1 MILRLRYRRGGL
13 PVDLEVSLAPDTT
26 AGELVEQLVA
36 LDPKPRRFDRAPDC
50 IAVGSGSDQVVVDAG
65 MMILGSPI
73 VSGAKVEVVSGSVPG
88 VGAGKPPKVAELTVI
103 GGPETGRAFPLHRG
117 TYFIGRDITSDIQI
131 RDDTVSKLHAKVIV
145 ADGVEIVDN
154 NSSNGVVMGGVSV
167 ARATVQSTDA
177 IEIGDS
183 TVVIAMSGDASQGTA
198 DVAGAH
204 DFIRSPRIS
213 PVFPDVELTA
223 PDIPGVPDAQKLSI
237 VMLVTPLL
245 MGAALFAVTKSPASL
260 LFVLMTPIMGIGQWL
275 ESRLGRRRNMRLTT
289 AQFHADLA
297 DFDVELRTKQDEERL
312 SRLRETPG
320 GADAGS
326 AIAARSDL
334 LWCRRREDEPFLH
347 LRLGLGAARSR
358 VCVAEPAGNRNEA
371 LQRTLR
377 SFIESV
383 EYLPGVP
390 IVADLGACSLGVA
403 GAGEPSLAAARS
415 LLLQVAAL
423 HAPEDVTIAACMSS
437 QSAEEWDWLKWL
449 PHAAGPAGP
458 IKGSTIA
465 AGPGATAKLV
475 EAVEELVATRA
486 ESLQSAPEVFRG
498 AALVLL
504 VEDDAPI
511 DRARLVGLAEAGPRC
526 GVHLIWHAASRRA
539 LPAACQ
545 VFVEIDSTGQAKAG
559 FVGEAVQVEPLVVEQ
574 ARLADVSRH
583 ARRLAPVVD
592 SGSLLHD
599 DSDLPAAVSF
609 LSLSDPELAR
619 NAAAV
624 ADRWR
629 ESDSLA
635 KYRSAGARRKA
646 GTLRALLGQASG
658 GPLTLDLR
666 SDGPHALVGG
676 TTGSGKSELL
686 QTWALALAAAHS
698 PERVT
703 FLFVDYKGGSAF
715 GECVE
720 LPHSV
725 GLVTDLNPH
734 LVHRALESLNA
745 EVRHREHLL
754 QRARAKDL
762 LDMEKSGHPETPPS
776 LVIVVDEFAALIHEV
791 PEFVEGVVNV
801 AQRGRSLGLHL
812 ILATQRPAGVI
823 KDNLRANTNLRVAL
837 RMADEEDSTDVLGTA
852 LAAGFDSAAPGRAVV
867 RRGPGR
873 LTTFQSAY
881 VGGVTDESGPKR
893 QITITE
899 LSLIDPVPWVAAEAT
914 ESGAE
919 DQPSDLKRL
928 LETITAA
935 ARLEEVPE
943 PRKPWL
949 PELPALLDL
958 VALRTDRNDEA
969 LVFAL
974 RDEPESQV
982 QLECAFKPD
991 LDGNFAIYGAG
1002 GSGKSAVLRSLAIAA
1017 GMTACGGP
1025 VHVYGLDF
1033 GARGLQMLEPL
1044 PHVGSIIAGEDTER
1058 VGRLLRMLRDLIH
1071 SRSERYAAFNA
1082 SSIVEYRRDANA
1094 PDEPRIVLL
1103 LDGLAG
1109 FRQAHDMGS
1118 LDGYFELLTS
1128 IAADGRQ
1135 VGVHIVVTADRPAT
1149 VPSSLNSLI
1158 SKRLALR
1165 LADEN
1170 DLATLNVPKDLFS
1183 ITSPPGRGYLDQ
1195 HEVQVAVLG
1204 GRPAGPVQAQAIERF
1219 ARSMRRNTTWPTAP
1233 EVRRL
1238 PDDLRFADVPAAVG
1252 TEPVLGMSDEDLA
1265 PATFLPVGTFA
1276 IVGPPSSGRTTALET
1291 IVRAV
1296 CLTRPGTRTA
1306 VFTPAR
1312 RPGLAW
1318 EWDLAAAGPDVAA
1331 QKAAELQQQLLAAG
1345 PDGPRWLIVVEAPA
1359 DFLHGPADE
1368 ALCTLIA
1375 AARSVD
1381 QFVIG
1386 EGDTQSMS
1394 GSWQLQQA
1402 LRFSRRGI
1410 ALQPDQEDGDMIF
1423 KTMFPRMRRSDF
1435 PKGRGMLVRD
1445 GRARRVQVAWA
1456 GDRGM

>member
-13 PVDLEVSLAPDTT
+13 PVDLEVSLAPDAT

-36 LDPKPRRFDRAPDC
+36 LDPKPRRFGQPPDC
-50 IAVGSGSDQVVVDAG
+50 ITVGSGPDRVVVEG
-65 MMILGSPI
+65 GTRILGSPI
-73 VSGAKVEVVSGSVPG
+73 VSGADVEVVTAATRRL
-88 VGAGKPPKVAELTVI
+88 GAGKPPKVAELTVV
-103 GGPETGRAFPLHRG
+103 GGPETGRVFPLHPG
-117 TYFIGRDITSDIQI
+117 TYFIGRDITADIQI
-131 RDDTVSKLHAKVIV
+131 HDDTVSKLHAKVIV
-145 ADGVEIVDN
+145 GDGVEIVDN
-154 NSSNGVVMGGVSV
+154 NSSNGVVLGGVSV

-183 TVVIAMSGDASQGTA
+183 TVVIAMTGDASQGPA
-198 DVAGAH
+198 PGDH
-204 DFIRSPRIS
+204 HFIRPPRIS
-213 PVFPDVELTA
+213 PVFPEIELAA
-223 PDIPGVPDAQKLSI
+223 PGIPDVPDAQKLSI

-245 MGAALFAVTKSPASL
+245 MGAVLFAVTKSPASL

-275 ESRLGRRRNMRLTT
+275 ESRLGRRRNVRITT
-289 AQFHADLA
+289 AAFHRELA
-297 DFDVELRTKQDEERL
+297 DFEVALRAKQEEERR
-312 SRLRETPG
+312 SRLSEAPG

-334 LWCRRREDEPFLH
+334 LWCRRRDDAPFLH

-358 VCVAEPAGNRNEA
+358 VSVAEPTSNRNEA
-371 LQRTLR
+371 LQRMLR
-377 SFIESV
+377 SFVASV
-383 EYLPGVP
+383 QDVLGVP
-390 IVADLGACSLGVA
+390 IVADLGTCSLGVA
-403 GAGEPSLAAARS
+403 GPGEPSLAATRS
-415 LLLQVAAL
+415 LMLQVAAL
-423 HAPEDVTIAACMSS
+423 HAPQDVTIAACMGSR
-437 QSAEEWDWLKWL
+437 SAEEWDWLKWL
-449 PHAAGPAGP
+449 PHAAGPASP
-458 IKGSTIA
+458 IKGPTIV
-465 AGPGATAKLV
+465 AGPGATARLV
-475 EAVEELVATRA
+475 ESLEELVAQRA
-486 ESLQSAPEVFRG
+486 PSVQVGSDGYQSSAV
-498 AALVLL
+498 VLL
-504 VEDDAPI
+504 VEHDAPI
-511 DRARLVGLAEAGPRC
+511 DRARLVDLAQAGPRC
-526 GVHLIWHAASRRA
+526 GVHVIWHADGRRA
-539 LPAACQ
+539 LPAACR
-545 VFVEIDSTGQAKAG
+545 VFVEIDPTGQARAG
-559 FVGEAVQVEPLVVEQ
+559 FVAEARQVEPLIVEQ

-583 ARRLAPVVD
+583 ARRLAPVAD
-592 SGSLLHD
+592 WGSLLHD
-599 DSDLPAAVSF
+599 DSDLPDSVS
-609 LSLSDPELAR
+609 LLRLSDPELAR

-624 ADRWR
+624 VDRWR

-635 KYRSAGARRKA
+635 TYRPAGSRRKA
-646 GTLRALLGQASG
+646 GTLRALLGQASS

-666 SDGPHALVGG
+666 AEGPHALVGG

-686 QTWALALAAAHS
+686 QTWVLALAAAHS

-725 GLVTDLNPH
+725 GLVTDLSPH

-762 LDMEKSGHPETPPS
+762 LDMEKAGHPETPPS
-776 LVIVVDEFAALIHEV
+776 LVIIVDEFAALIHEV
-791 PEFVEGVVNV
+791 PEFIDGVVNV

-837 RMADEEDSTDVLGTA
+837 RMADDEDSTDVLGTA
-852 LAAGFDSAAPGRAVV
+852 LAAGFDPASPGRAVV

-881 VGGVTDESGPKR
+881 VGGVTDDAGPQR
-893 QITITE
+893 RITVTE
-899 LSLIDPVPWVAAEAT
+899 LSLIDPVPWVAAEPT
-914 ESGAE
+914 ELGAQ

-928 LETITAA
+928 LGTITAA
-935 ARLEEVPE
+935 ARLEGVQE

-949 PELPALLDL
+949 PELPAVLDL
-958 VALRTDRNDEA
+958 VDLPSDRTDEA

-974 RDEPESQV
+974 RDEPERQV
-982 QLECAFKPD
+982 QLECAFTPD

-1002 GSGKSAVLRSLAIAA
+1002 GSGKSATLRSLAIAA
-1017 GMTACGGP
+1017 GMTAGGGP

-1058 VGRLLRMLRDLIH
+1058 VGRLLRMLRGVIH
-1071 SRSERYAAFNA
+1071 ARSERYAAYNA
-1082 SSIVEYRRDANA
+1082 SSIVEYRRDAQA
-1094 PDEPRIVLL
+1094 PGEPRILLL

-1135 VGVHIVVTADRPAT
+1135 VGVHVVVTADRPAT

-1158 SKRLALR
+1158 AKRLALR

-1170 DLATLNVPKDLFS
+1170 DLATLNVPKGIFT
-1183 ITSPPGRGYLDQ
+1183 IASPPGRGYLDD

-1204 GRPAGPVQAQAIERF
+1204 GDPAGPVQARAIERF
-1219 ARSMRRNTTWPTAP
+1219 ASSMRRHTAWPSAP

-1238 PDDLRFADVPAAVG
+1238 PEDLRFADLPAAVG
-1252 TEPVLGMSDEDLA
+1252 SEPVLGMSDEDLA
-1265 PATFLPVGTFA
+1265 PATFLPEGTFM

-1296 CLTRPGTRTA
+1296 CLNRPGTRTA

-1312 RPGLAW
+1312 APGVAW
-1318 EWDLAAAGPDVAA
+1318 EWTISAAGHDEAAQQAAALEHQLSAA
-1331 QKAAELQQQLLAAG
+1331 S
-1345 PDGPRWLIVVEAPA
+1345 PDGPRWLIVIETPG

-1368 ALCTLIA
+1368 ALCSLIA
-1375 AARSVD
+1375 TARGAGH
-1381 QFVIG
+1381 FVIG

-1402 LRFSRRGI
+1402 LRFSRRGL
-1410 ALQPDQEDGDMIF
+1410 ALQPDQEDGDMVF
-1423 KTMFPRMRRSDF
+1423 RTTFPRMRRSDF

-1445 GRARRVQVAWA
+1445 GRARRIQVAWA
-1456 GDRGM
+1456 GERPT